1 MKKLFY
7 FFVALLAVACS
18 AGPAPGEV
26 AAQAA
31 KEYYTQLLAGKY
43 EHYVDGFYRPDSIPA
58 SYRRQLIDNAK
69 MFVGQQKD
77 ERRGILDVRVVN
89 AVADT
94 TKRSANVFLIFAY
107 GDSTSEEVVVP
118 MVQHRGV
125 WYMR

>member
-18 AGPAPGEV
+18 SGPDPGEV

-69 MFVGQQKD
+69 MFVGQQKA

>member
-7 FFVALLAVACS
+7 SFLASLAVACAS
-18 AGPAPGEV
+18 GPDAGVV

-31 KEYYTQLLAGKY
+31 KVYYEQLLAGKY
-43 EHYVDGFYRPDSIPA
+43 EHWVDGFYRPDSIPA

-69 MFVGQQKD
+69 MFVGQQKE

-89 AVADT
+89 GVADT
-94 TKRSANVFLIFAY
+94 AKHSANVFLLFAF

>member
-1 MKKLFY
+1 MEKLFY
-7 FFVALLAVACS
+7 FFGALLAVACS
-18 AGPAPGEV
+18 SGPDPGEV

>member
-18 AGPAPGEV
+18 SGPDPGEV

-43 EHYVDGFYRPDSIPA
+43 EHYVDGFYRPDSIPE

>member
-18 AGPAPGEV
+18 SGPDPGEV

-94 TKRSANVFLIFAY
+94 TKRLANAFLIFAY

>member
-7 FFVALLAVACS
+7 FFMALLAVACS
-18 AGPAPGEV
+18 SGPDPGEV

-43 EHYVDGFYRPDSIPA
+43 EHYVDGFYRPDSIPP

>member
-7 FFVALLAVACS
+7 FFVALMVVGCS
-18 AGPAPGEV
+18 MGPDPGEV

-31 KEYYTQLLAGKY
+31 KEYYMQLLAGKY
-43 EHYVDGFYRPDSIPA
+43 EHYVDGFYRPDSIPP

-77 ERRGILDVRVVN
+77 ERRGIIDVRVVN
-89 AVADT
+89 GVADT
-94 TKRSANVFLIFAY
+94 AKRSANVFLLFAY

-118 MVQHRGV
+118 MVLHRGV

>member
-18 AGPAPGEV
+18 SGPDPGEV

-43 EHYVDGFYRPDSIPA
+43 EHYVDGVYRPDSIPP

>member
-18 AGPAPGEV
+18 SGPDPREV

-94 TKRSANVFLIFAY
+94 VKRSANVFLIFAY

-118 MVQHRGV
+118 MVLHRGV

>member
-7 FFVALLAVACS
+7 SFLALLAVACAS
-18 AGPAPGEV
+18 EPDAGEV

-31 KEYYTQLLAGKY
+31 KVYYEQLLAGKY
-43 EHYVDGFYRPDSIPA
+43 EHWVDGFYRPDSIPA

-69 MFVGQQKD
+69 MFVGQQKE

-89 AVADT
+89 GVADT
-94 TKRSANVFLIFAY
+94 AKHSANVFLLFAF